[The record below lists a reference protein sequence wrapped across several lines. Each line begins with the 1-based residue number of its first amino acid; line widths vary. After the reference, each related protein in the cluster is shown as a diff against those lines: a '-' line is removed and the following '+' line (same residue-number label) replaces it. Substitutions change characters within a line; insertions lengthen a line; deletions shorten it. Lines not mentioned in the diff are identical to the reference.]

1 MALKKVSKRAV
12 YGSVLVSHYGM
23 DMTDASTSSS
33 TFTNWGDQLD
43 FTPND
48 PKNIIEVVVT
58 GSAQLTGNLAAGFY
72 AGKLRL
78 MINGQEEHLI
88 RDIVGLNQQRSGDHS
103 HQNQQFGEA
112 NGRQNFRVYGTGS
125 TVYLNHLYQL
135 VSNNKQEIQCQI
147 ATTSPP
153 VIFQGGFMTVSE
165 LSDLGFNL
173 T

>member
-23 DMTDASTSSS
+23 DMTNASTSGS
-33 TFTNWGDQLD
+33 TFTNWGEQLD
-43 FTPND
+43 FTPTD
-48 PKNIIEVVVT
+48 IGNIIEVIVT
-58 GSAQLTGNLAAGFY
+58 GSAQLTDNLAAGFY

-125 TVYLNHLYQL
+125 TVYLNHLYTL

-153 VIFQGGFMTVSE
+153 VQFQGGFMTVSE

>member
-23 DMTDASTSSS
+23 DMTDASTSGS
-33 TFTNWGDQLD
+33 TFTNWGQQLD
-43 FTPND
+43 FNPTD
-48 PKNIIEVVVT
+48 IGNIIEVIVT

-88 RDIVGLNQQRSGDHS
+88 RDIVGLNQQRSGSHT

-125 TVYLNHLYQL
+125 TVYLNHLYTL

-147 ATTSPP
+147 ATTSPA
-153 VIFQGGFMTVSE
+153 VQFQGGFMTVSE